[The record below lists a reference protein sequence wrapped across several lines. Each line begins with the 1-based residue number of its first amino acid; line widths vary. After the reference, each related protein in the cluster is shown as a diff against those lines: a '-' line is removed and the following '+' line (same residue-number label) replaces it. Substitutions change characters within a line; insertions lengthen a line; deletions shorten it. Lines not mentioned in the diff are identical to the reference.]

1 VSTPPERPRGF
12 LINTWI
18 ASELVASLLEGR
30 LAEEGV
36 HSGFYGTLSVI
47 GVWGPLTP
55 SKVAELTGAPLTTVS
70 DRLRRMVADGD
81 VERVAHPGDGRSHL
95 VQLTAKGDAHWKQG
109 WPALQRTIAEVTG
122 TSTGPW
128 TRSRARSEDLDALRK
143 AGCHLSGFVAS
154 HPVSEYHAPH
164 AQNTPRLTL
173 LIAPSA
179 SRLAAPRRRRGRKI
193 HVGVGRLR
201 RLSQRSA
208 PSGRRTTARR
218 P

>member
-1 VSTPPERPRGF
+1 MSTPPERPRGF

-36 HSGFYGTLSVI
+36 HSGFYGPLRVI

-109 WPALQRTIAEVTG
+109 WPALQRTIAEVTANLERPVDEVEG
-122 TSTGPW
+122 SL
-128 TRSRARSEDLDALRK
+128 EDLIEALRQAAK
-143 AGCHLSGFVAS
+143 APT
-154 HPVSEYHAPH
+154 PVS
-164 AQNTPRLTL
+164 
-173 LIAPSA
+173 
-179 SRLAAPRRRRGRKI
+179 
-193 HVGVGRLR
+193 
-201 RLSQRSA
+201 
-208 PSGRRTTARR
+208 
-218 P
+218 

>member
-1 VSTPPERPRGF
+1 MSTPPERPRGF

-36 HSGFYGTLSVI
+36 HTGFYGTLSVI

-109 WPALQRTIAEVTG
+109 WPALQRTIAEVTANLERPVDEVEG
-122 TSTGPW
+122 SL
-128 TRSRARSEDLDALRK
+128 EDLIEALRK
-143 AGCHLSGFVAS
+143 AATTSN
-154 HPVSEYHAPH
+154 PVS
-164 AQNTPRLTL
+164 
-173 LIAPSA
+173 
-179 SRLAAPRRRRGRKI
+179 
-193 HVGVGRLR
+193 
-201 RLSQRSA
+201 
-208 PSGRRTTARR
+208 
-218 P
+218 

>member
-1 VSTPPERPRGF
+1 MSTPPERPRGF

-47 GVWGPLTP
+47 GAWGPLTP

-109 WPALQRTIAEVTG
+109 WPALQRTIAEVTANLERPVDEVEG
-122 TSTGPW
+122 SL
-128 TRSRARSEDLDALRK
+128 EDLIEALRK
-143 AGCHLSGFVAS
+143 AATQPN
-154 HPVSEYHAPH
+154 PVS
-164 AQNTPRLTL
+164 
-173 LIAPSA
+173 
-179 SRLAAPRRRRGRKI
+179 
-193 HVGVGRLR
+193 
-201 RLSQRSA
+201 
-208 PSGRRTTARR
+208 
-218 P
+218 